1 MGVCNDARNIGYR
14 IWAVPD
20 VSIIHPTTLWHQ
32 QIWTITEINFQ
43 LNVVQGRIACDRV
56 IPSAY
61 PEMIDP
67 IVSEYLLSSPDIEE
81 KIYVFQYRKNEDH
94 RTISID
100 VFESDIC
107 GDSEVF

>member
-1 MGVCNDARNIGYR
+1 M
-14 IWAVPD
+14 
-20 VSIIHPTTLWHQ
+20 SIIHPTTLWHQ